1 MSLAER
7 CGASMA
13 QQPARARHSR
23 GYSSIRRACRTI
35 SLPHSNCLAHYS
47 PKPCQNSSYR
57 CYDGCCGTL
66 FLSFA
71 LLAAAPFQAQ
81 AREERSV
88 PPLPIPH
95 VTRTAA
101 VHYKQLRHCC
111 RCRGHDLHRPPGQRH
126 LLHRRERWFR

>member
-1 MSLAER
+1 
-7 CGASMA
+7 
-13 QQPARARHSR
+13 
-23 GYSSIRRACRTI
+23 
-35 SLPHSNCLAHYS
+35 LAHYS

-101 VHYKQLRHCC
+101 VHLQAAASLLPLPRS
-111 RCRGHDLHRPPGQRH
+111 RPAPTTGPAPPVAPKRV
-126 LLHRRERWFR
+126 LVPIRDRFS